1 MRRHTCRGVCVPS
14 GTKNSKNDVD
24 LVNSSGKSPGEC
36 VVLHQFI
43 VPHFDIFIQNEMNML
58 RGYAVAAACLAATVA
73 TAAAFTA
80 GGEWL
85 WTSDCCIAHLGG
97 VSLSFSLPSFLDC
110 SRAHI
115 FDNFKIPDAYEFGGR
130 SGLLWN
136 LSSIADSGNMIFLS
150 R

>member
-14 GTKNSKNDVD
+14 GTKNSQNDVD

-80 GGEWL
+80 GGEW
-85 WTSDCCIAHLGG
+85 WTLEIAALLTLG
-97 VSLSFSLPSFLDC
+97 VFPCHFLYL
-110 SRAHI
+110 R
-115 FDNFKIPDAYEFGGR
+115 
-130 SGLLWN
+130 
-136 LSSIADSGNMIFLS
+136 SSIVLVRTFSIILRFQTPMNLAAEADFSGICHSLLYSGNMIFLS